1 MTKASEIVS
10 KMLGLVIVSLILSLG
25 CPEPASAQ
33 NGSTSGE
40 WWRDTFIYQ
49 VYPRSFKD
57 SNGDGV
63 GDLNGITSKL
73 DHLADLGVS
82 AVWLSPI
89 YASPMVD
96 FGYDI
101 SNFTAVDPT
110 FGTLADFTRLVAR
123 AKALKLKVILDFVP
137 NHSSDKHP
145 WFLKSVQ
152 KVKPYDEYYIWRDAK
167 MVNGTRQPPNNW
179 LSEFQGSA
187 WEWSNQRKQYYYHQF
202 TVGQPDLNYRS
213 SALQEEMK
221 NVFRFWL
228 NLGVD
233 GFRVDAINFLVEDS
247 RFLDEPKIP
256 KTGLADTDPRTLRH
270 IYTSDQNEI
279 YQLVSSW
286 RQLIDSYNGTRKL
299 LLTEAYTTPAFTAKY
314 FQYGSNIP
322 FNFIFLRNI
331 TSPSKPLDYKR
342 AIDRFINLVPPGS
355 TPNWVTGNHDNSRV
369 ASRFG
374 SHRADQITMI
384 TAVLPGVAIIYN
396 GDELGMID
404 RPMSW
409 KETIDPAG
417 CNAGPSRYNLTSR
430 DPARTPFQWDATK
443 NAGFSTGN
451 KTWLPINSNYKTL
464 NLATEKTL
472 ANSSYSITKKLV
484 ALKQNPIVK
493 TGTTVV
499 TVIYEYFLGIA
510 RRLPNQN
517 PVVLVV
523 NLYNHS
529 MHADVATFMN
539 IPKNMTVYV
548 ANAAAKLS
556 AGTRIDTSFLQLQG
570 NASVILI

>member
-1 MTKASEIVS
+1 
-10 KMLGLVIVSLILSLG
+10 MLLTVVCVKLIWGLVGLRESV
-25 CPEPASAQ
+25 AQ
-33 NGSTSGE
+33 NATGKDE

-73 DHLADLGVS
+73 EHLVDLGVS
-82 AVWLSPI
+82 TVWLSPI

-101 SNFTAVDPT
+101 SNFTAIDPI
-110 FGTLADFTRLVAR
+110 FGTIDDFKRLTTR
-123 AKALKLKVILDFVP
+123 AKALKLKVVLDFVP

-152 KVKPYDEYYIWRDAK
+152 RIKPFDEYYIWKDAK
-167 MVNGTRQPPNNW
+167 MVNGTRKPPNNW

-187 WEWSNQRKQYYYHQF
+187 WQWNDQRKQYYYHEF

-213 SALQEEMK
+213 TALQEEMK

-256 KTGLADTDPRTLRH
+256 NTGFQDTDPRTLRH
-270 IYTSDQNEI
+270 IYTSDQNETYDI
-279 YQLVSSW
+279 VASW
-286 RQLIDSYNGTRKL
+286 RKLVDSTNGTRKII
-299 LLTEAYTTPAFTAKY
+299 LTEAYTTLPYAMKY
-314 FQYGSNIP
+314 YQFGSNIP

-331 TSPSKPLDYKR
+331 TSVSKPVDYKR
-342 AIDRFINLVPPGS
+342 AIDRYLNSIPAGYVA
-355 TPNWVTGNHDNSRV
+355 NWVTGNHDNSRV

-374 SHRADQITMI
+374 PHRADQITMI
-384 TAVLPGVAIIYN
+384 AAILPGVGIIYN
-396 GDELGMID
+396 GDEIGMID

-409 KETIDPAG
+409 NETIDPAG

-430 DPARTPFQWDATK
+430 DPARTPFQWDSSI
-443 NAGFSTGN
+443 NAGFSTGK
-451 KTWLPINSNYKTL
+451 KTWLPVHSNYKTL
-464 NLATEKTL
+464 NLQAEKTTQK
-472 ANSSYSITKKLV
+472 SSYAITKRLIS
-484 ALKQNPIVK
+484 LKQNPVVQR
-493 TGTTVV
+493 GTTQV
-499 TVIYEYFLGIA
+499 TAIYDAFLGIA
-510 RRLPNQN
+510 RRLPNQS
-517 PVVLVV
+517 PVVLIV

-529 MHADVATFMN
+529 MHYDVATFMN
-539 IPKNMTVYV
+539 IPKQMTVYV
-548 ANAAAKLS
+548 ANAAANLS
-556 AGTRIDTSFLQLQG
+556 IGAKINTSFLQLPG
-570 NASVILI
+570 NASVILL